1 MIFLAGWA
9 LWLLSLGLIVAVI
22 YFLKRQALPV
32 PVSTLFLWQG
42 IEQNPKSALRL
53 HWTHLL
59 GLFLQL
65 LALAALISGLAHP
78 VIYTSA
84 RDGPT
89 LAILIDGSASMRTL
103 IAPGG
108 PTRYQAAVEAIVEF
122 INSSPTAIITV
133 IQAQDHSILLSPPT
147 LDHAQ
152 LRRVL
157 TNSEPTYQGNASP
170 NELISLLQSQ
180 APNGF
185 DRVVYFT
192 DHPLAF
198 DETAL
203 GWEVQLIGGEASPQ
217 NLALT
222 RFSVREHP
230 NRSSYDLYVE
240 TWNSTDQAQHVPLV
254 ITADDQLIEQRW
266 VELAPRQAS
275 SFVFNYGGTRVSR
288 LTARLVTDTVRD
300 DWADDNI
307 RYASPPQ
314 PRPWKI
320 LWVGEG
326 NFYLERFLR
335 LSGQADLSTRPAWD
349 DTILASDYDAILLNH
364 MELPKPMSGRF
375 LLLQSSAPPWVRAQE
390 AVPTDDRGVGVEVKL
405 DHPLLMGIEPKD
417 WRLLRISEAQV
428 DPRGVAL
435 LTVGEIPLLYLYET
449 TGLRL
454 VYLGADLGASNLGL
468 SVDFP
473 ILMYRVLSWLAPR
486 TEEDRNLEVG
496 QELPLIGVPGP
507 MRITD
512 PQGRSCV
519 FTSEETRCGLVGQPG
534 FYELA
539 HNGTVQIYAAN
550 TPSEESLSLPT
561 DASGSDLSLPTRRES
576 SSLPMAERNVTREL
590 WPYLLVAGILLL
602 IVELLYFDRSL
613 FHMHISIHRMG
624 RRVM

>member
-32 PVSTLFLWQG
+32 SVSTLFLWRG
-42 IEQNPKSALRL
+42 IEQTPKSALRL

-65 LALAALISGLAHP
+65 LALAALITGLAHP

-84 RDGPT
+84 RGGPT
-89 LAILIDGSASMRTL
+89 LAILIDGSASMRTM
-103 IAPGG
+103 IAPEG
-108 PTRYQAAVEAIVEF
+108 PTRYQVAVDSILELLS
-122 INSSPTAIITV
+122 SSPTAIITL
-133 IQAQDHSILLSPPT
+133 IQAQDHSILLSSPT
-147 LDHAQ
+147 SDQAR
-152 LRRVL
+152 LRSVL
-157 TNSEPTYQGNASP
+157 TDSGPTYQGDARPSQ
-170 NELISLLQSQ
+170 LISLLQSQ

-192 DHPLAF
+192 DHSPPF

-203 GWEVQLIGGEASPQ
+203 GWEVQLVRGEASPQ
-217 NLALT
+217 NLAIT

-230 NRSSYDLYVE
+230 NRSSYDLYLE
-240 TWNSTDQAQHVPLV
+240 AWNSSDEWQRVPLEL
-254 ITADDQLIEQRW
+254 TADDQLIDARW
-266 VELAPRQAS
+266 IELAPRQVS
-275 SFVFNYGGTRVSR
+275 SFVFNYDGSRLSR

-300 DWADDNI
+300 DWTDDNI
-307 RYASPPQ
+307 RYASPPE

-320 LWVGEG
+320 LWVGDS

-335 LSGQADLSTRPAWD
+335 LSGQTDLVTRTAWD
-349 DTILASDYDAILLNH
+349 DTILTSDYDAILLNQT
-364 MELPKPMSGRF
+364 ELPKPMSGRF

-390 AVPTDDRGVGVEVKL
+390 TVPTDDMGVEVKL
-405 DHPLLMGIEPKD
+405 DHPMLAGIDPKD

-486 TEEDRNLEVG
+486 AEEERNVEIG
-496 QELPLIGVPGP
+496 QELPLIGVEGP
-507 MRITD
+507 VRITD
-512 PQGRSCV
+512 PQSRSCD
-519 FTSEETRCGLVGQPG
+519 FPSEETRCGLVEQPG
-534 FYELA
+534 FYELSR
-539 HNGTVQIYAAN
+539 NGTVQIYAAN

-561 DASGSDLSLPTRRES
+561 DAKRSDLSVPAQRES
-576 SSLPMAERNVTREL
+576 PSLPSIAERNVAHGL
-590 WPYLLVAGILLL
+590 WPYLLVAGLFLL
-602 IVELLYFDRSL
+602 ILELLYFDRSL
-613 FHMHISIHRMG
+613 FHLPIPRL
-624 RRVM
+624 RRRAM

>member
-1 MIFLAGWA
+1 MTFLAGWA
-9 LWLLSLGLIVAVI
+9 LWLLSLGLIVTVI
-22 YFLKRQALPV
+22 YFLKRQALPL
-32 PVSTLFLWQG
+32 PISTLFLWRG

-59 GLFLQL
+59 GLFVQL
-65 LALAALISGLAHP
+65 LALAALITGLAHP
-78 VIYTSA
+78 VILTST

-89 LAILIDGSASMRTL
+89 LAIVIDGSASMRTL

-108 PTRYQAAVEAIVEF
+108 PTRYQAAVDSILELMS
-122 INSSPTAIITV
+122 SSPTAIITL
-133 IQAQDHSILLSPPT
+133 IQAQDHSILLSPSTPDRT
-147 LDHAQ
+147 Q

-157 TNSEPTYQGNASP
+157 TNSGPTYQGDASP
-170 NELISLLQSQ
+170 SELISLLQSQ

-192 DHPLAF
+192 DHLPAF
-198 DETAL
+198 DEIAL
-203 GWEVQLIGGEASPQ
+203 GWEVQLLWGEASLQ
-217 NLALT
+217 NLAIT

-230 NRSSYDLYVE
+230 NRSSYDLYLE
-240 TWNSTDQAQHVPLV
+240 AWNSGDEWQRVPLE
-254 ITADDQLIEQRW
+254 ITADDQLIDERW

-275 SFVFNYGGTRVSR
+275 SFVFNYDDTRVLR
-288 LTARLVTDTVRD
+288 LTARLVTDTIRD

-307 RYASPPQ
+307 RYASPPE

-320 LWVGEG
+320 LWVGRS

-335 LSGQADLSTRPAWD
+335 LSGQTDLSTRTAWD
-349 DTILASDYDAILLNH
+349 DTILTSDYDAILLNH
-364 MELPKPMSGRF
+364 MELPTLMSGRF

-390 AVPTDDRGVGVEVKL
+390 TVPTDDVGVEVKL
-405 DHPLLMGIEPKD
+405 DHPLLAGIDPKD
-417 WRLLRISEAQV
+417 WRLLRMSEAQV

-435 LTVGEIPLLYLYET
+435 LTVGEIPLFYLYET

-486 TEEDRNLEVG
+486 AEEDRNVEVG
-496 QELPLIGVPGP
+496 QELPLIGVEGP
-507 MRITD
+507 VRITD
-512 PQGRSCV
+512 PESRSCD
-519 FTSEETRCGLVGQPG
+519 FPSEETRCGLLEQPG

-539 HNGTVQIYAAN
+539 RNGTVQIYAAN

-561 DASGSDLSLPTRRES
+561 DAKTSDLSVPTRRES
-576 SSLPMAERNVTREL
+576 PSLQSMADRNVTRGL
-590 WPYLLVAGILLL
+590 WPYLLVAGLLLL
-602 IVELLYFDRSL
+602 ILELVYFDRSIL
-613 FHMHISIHRMG
+613 HFSIHRV
-624 RRVM
+624 RRRAM